1 MNNYNISVNFGS
13 SNITPDYSTIIPPL
27 SSLSTKTRTIMTTL
41 LYTCVYILSLYTT
54 PIPVSAQVI
63 HQSFEIG
70 ERKAITLSL
79 DIPYEVETW
88 AGNTIL
94 TETKVKM
101 ENIPPKILKHFI
113 NQGRYE
119 IVENNSETAI
129 ELSLKEVDRRPIR
142 TKNGE
147 ATETINIRIFVP
159 EDCSVNRLGK
169 GGSLAVEQTGE

>member
-1 MNNYNISVNFGS
+1 MKNNNISITFGS
-13 SNITPDYSTIIPPL
+13 SKNTTDCNTTIILPL

-41 LYTCVYILSLYTT
+41 LYACVYILSLYTT
-54 PIPVSAQVI
+54 PIPASAQVI
-63 HQSFEIG
+63 HQSFEMG

-101 ENIPPKILKHFI
+101 DNIPPKILKHFI

-119 IVENNSETAI
+119 IIENNSDSAI

-147 ATETINIRIFVP
+147 ATETINIKIYVP
-159 EDCSVNRLGK
+159 EDCIVNRLGK
-169 GGSLAVEQTGE
+169 GSLVVEQTGE

>member
-1 MNNYNISVNFGS
+1 
-13 SNITPDYSTIIPPL
+13 
-27 SSLSTKTRTIMTTL
+27 MTTL

-54 PIPVSAQVI
+54 PIPASAQVI
-63 HQSFEIG
+63 HQSFEMG

-119 IVENNSETAI
+119 IVENNSDNAI
-129 ELSLKEVDRRPIR
+129 KLSLKKQTDDLSELKTVKLPKPLILRFMFPKIVLLVGWGKEVWRW
-142 TKNGE
+142 
-147 ATETINIRIFVP
+147 
-159 EDCSVNRLGK
+159 SRLESDFLK
-169 GGSLAVEQTGE
+169 C

>member
-1 MNNYNISVNFGS
+1 MKNNTISITFGS
-13 SNITPDYSTIIPPL
+13 SKNTTDCNTTIILPL
-27 SSLSTKTRTIMTTL
+27 SSLSTQTRTIMTTL
-41 LYTCVYILSLYTT
+41 LYACVYILSLYTT
-54 PIPVSAQVI
+54 PIPASAQVI
-63 HQSFEIG
+63 HQSFEMG

-101 ENIPPKILKHFI
+101 DNIPPKILKHFI

-119 IVENNSETAI
+119 IIENNSDSAI

-147 ATETINIRIFVP
+147 ATETINIKIYVP
-159 EDCSVNRLGK
+159 EDCIVNRLGK
-169 GGSLAVEQTGE
+169 GSLVVEQTGE